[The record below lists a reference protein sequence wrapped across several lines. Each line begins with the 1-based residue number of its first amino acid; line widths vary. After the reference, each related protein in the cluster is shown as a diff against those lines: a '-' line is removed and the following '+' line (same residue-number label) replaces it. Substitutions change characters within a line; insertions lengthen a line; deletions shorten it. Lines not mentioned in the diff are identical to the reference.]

1 MALIACFI
9 RVERPERLRG
19 LSEALALAEA
29 AANGSTSDVAAGDL
43 ELEERLETALE
54 TALRDR
60 QVVLETA
67 PDGTDE
73 DSHLRTLQVLSR
85 TLHTDVVHVWHA
97 CAHHGASP
105 FPHRCSPARCTR
117 TRSHVCS
124 LKRGRNGS
132 VRRVGGRHFSTPGL
146 TSGQVS
152 ARWSPWIA
160 TDCHHPSLP
169 LTPLV

>member
-43 ELEERLETALE
+43 ELEERLETA
-54 TALRDR
+54 
-60 QVVLETA
+60 

-85 TLHTDVVHVWHA
+85 TLHTDAVSRLLAEERQERLCEAGRWETLLNAWFDQRAGECPVVA
-97 CAHHGASP
+97 M
-105 FPHRCSPARCTR
+105 
-117 TRSHVCS
+117 
-124 LKRGRNGS
+124 
-132 VRRVGGRHFSTPGL
+132 
-146 TSGQVS
+146 
-152 ARWSPWIA
+152 
-160 TDCHHPSLP
+160 DCD
-169 LTPLV
+169 